1 MSETLDNL
9 NNLNNQLDLDDDEIR
24 ENSVEKLK
32 LLKKEIESLQE
43 NEHLEILKII
53 NKSSIKYSEN
63 KNGIFVNMNR
73 LPDNIIE
80 EIQSFLKFCKS
91 NKMELHNDIIKRD
104 ILAESFKNY
113 N

>member
-1 MSETLDNL
+1 MSESL
-9 NNLNNQLDLDDDEIR
+9 NNLNDNQESDNIEKKF
-24 ENSVEKLK
+24 SVEKLK

-80 EIQSFLKFCKS
+80 EIQSFLNFCKS

-104 ILAESFKNY
+104 RLAESFKNY

>member
-1 MSETLDNL
+1 MSNLDVNL
-9 NNLNNQLDLDDDEIR
+9 NKSNETETDINTSYKVD
-24 ENSVEKLK
+24 VEKLK

-63 KNGIFVNMNR
+63 KNGIFINMNK
-73 LPDNIIE
+73 LSGEIIN
-80 EIQSFLKFCKS
+80 EIKDFLDFCRT
-91 NKMELHNDIIKRD
+91 NKMKLQNDIIRRD
-104 ILAESFKNY
+104 NISKSFQNY

>member
-1 MSETLDNL
+1 MSESL
-9 NNLNNQLDLDDDEIR
+9 NNLNDNQELDNIEKKF
-24 ENSVEKLK
+24 SVEKLK

-73 LPDNIIE
+73 LPDSIIE
-80 EIQSFLKFCKS
+80 EIQNFLNFCKS

-104 ILAESFKNY
+104 RLAESFKNY